1 MSTGIVIAIVVIAAI
16 IFGLI
21 VVLTTSRSTEVRGA
35 GALSRETRSRN
46 TKANIQDDAPSG
58 REVEAQAAVRSTAV
72 VKAAPVEV
80 APWVAPDEEAL
91 GVSRR
96 MFFNR
101 ATVTLM
107 SVSLGTFGASLVGFL
122 WKGAEGG
129 FGSKINAGKID
140 DVIQLIRQNKGFLYL
155 SEARAWV
162 TEYPKDAIG
171 KGKAIYGN
179 QGPVFSGMQA
189 GIIALYQ
196 KCPHLGCRVPECK
209 SSQWFECPCHGSQY
223 NRVGEKKGGPAP
235 RGMDRFGVSIVN
247 GVLTIDTGAIF
258 AGPAI
263 GTNTTGQEAEG
274 PHCIGAAG
282 GKH

>member
-1 MSTGIVIAIVVIAAI
+1 MSTGFVIAIVVIAAVV
-16 IFGLI
+16 FGAI
-21 VVLTTSRSTEVRGA
+21 VVLTTARSTEVRGA
-35 GALSRETRSRN
+35 GALSRETRSRDR
-46 TKANIQDDAPSG
+46 KADISSG
-58 REVEAQAAVRSTAV
+58 AVTGKEVEAAAKSTAI
-72 VKAAPVEV
+72 VKAPPVEV
-80 APWVAPDEEAL
+80 APFVAPDEETV

-101 ATVTLM
+101 AAVTLM
-107 SVSLGTFGASLVGFL
+107 SASLGAFGAAVLGFL

-129 FGSKINAGKID
+129 FGSKITAGKLD
-140 DVIQLIRQNKGFLYL
+140 DVIQSIRQNKGFLYL

-162 TEYPKDAIG
+162 TEYPKDALG
-171 KGKAIYGN
+171 KGNAIYGK
-179 QGPVFSGMQA
+179 QAPVYSGMQA
-189 GIIALYQ
+189 GIVALYQ

-235 RGMDRFGVSIVN
+235 RGMDRFGVAITN
-247 GVLTIDTGAIF
+247 GVLTIDTGAVF

-274 PHCIGAAG
+274 PHCIGAVG
-282 GKH
+282 GHH

>member
-21 VVLTTSRSTEVRGA
+21 VVLTTSRTSEVRGA

-46 TKANIQDDAPSG
+46 TKANISDAAPTG
-58 REVEAQAAVRSTAV
+58 REVEAQASVRSTSL

-101 ATVTLM
+101 ATVTLL
-107 SVSLGTFGASLVGFL
+107 SVSVGAFGASVVGFL

-129 FGSKINAGKID
+129 FGSKINAGKVD

-162 TEYPKDAIG
+162 TEYPKDALG
-171 KGKAIYGN
+171 KGQAVYSG
-179 QGPVFSGMQA
+179 QAPVFTGMQA
-189 GIIALYQ
+189 GIVALYQ

-209 SSQWFECPCHGSQY
+209 SSQWFECPCHGSQF

-235 RGMDRFGVSIVN
+235 RGMDRFAVSINN
-247 GVLTIDTGAIF
+247 GSVVIDTGSIF
-258 AGPAI
+258 GGPSI

-274 PHCIGAAG
+274 PHCVG
-282 GKH
+282 GGSH

>member
-16 IFGLI
+16 VFGLI
-21 VVLTTSRSTEVRGA
+21 VVLTTSRTTEVRGA

-46 TKANIQDDAPSG
+46 AKTTISDAAPSG
-58 REVEAQAAVRSTAV
+58 REVEAQAAVRSTSV
-72 VKAAPVEV
+72 VKAAPVEL

-101 ATVTLM
+101 ATITLFT
-107 SVSLGTFGASLVGFL
+107 VSLGAFGASVVGFL

-129 FGSKINAGKID
+129 FGTKINAGKVD

-171 KGKAIYGN
+171 KGKTVYGG
-179 QGPVFSGMQA
+179 QAPVYSGMQA
-189 GIIALYQ
+189 GIVALYQ
-196 KCPHLGCRVPECK
+196 NALTLVVEFLSARARSGLNVHVTVLSTIVL
-209 SSQWFECPCHGSQY
+209 
-223 NRVGEKKGGPAP
+223 VKKGWP
-235 RGMDRFGVSIVN
+235 S
-247 GVLTIDTGAIF
+247 
-258 AGPAI
+258 
-263 GTNTTGQEAEG
+263 TTRYGSFWSV
-274 PHCIGAAG
+274 HCQRCS
-282 GKH
+282 HH

>member
-46 TKANIQDDAPSG
+46 SKANITDAAPSG
-58 REVEAQAAVRSTAV
+58 REEEAQATPRSTAL
-72 VKAAPVEV
+72 VKSAPVEL

-101 ATVTLM
+101 ATVTLLTI
-107 SVSLGTFGASLVGFL
+107 SVGTFGASLVGFL

-129 FGSKINAGKID
+129 FGSKINAGKVD
-140 DVIQLIRQNKGFLYL
+140 DVVQLIRQNKGFLYL

-162 TEYPKDAIG
+162 TEYPKDAVG
-171 KGKAIYGN
+171 KGKAIYGG
-179 QGPVFSGMQA
+179 QAPVFSGMQA
-189 GIIALYQ
+189 GIVALYQ

-247 GVLTIDTGAIF
+247 GVLTIDTGAVF

-263 GTNTTGQEAEG
+263 GVNTTGQEAEG